1 MFNRSNTAGGSQ
13 AMKEGLGINKHSPI
27 SSNSNPSS
35 LTSSNYEKYLQLA
48 TEKNPCMILELE
60 LDGKVRYGSPQWN
73 TITGVADD
81 SGSSPTY
88 IADLILGSDQDK
100 DVFQKATDMLL
111 MNDDTSCTITFKIK
125 AADYEGSAG
134 CDDESTITTLEARGI
149 LIRDGHTQLPSHTM
163 WIVKPRTNDWSDFY
177 ANEDAQDDM
186 VIQLSDNCDDIDIQL
201 PEEFAKTLGFGAK
214 IFVQYLKRI
223 RLEMIIDEF
232 NLPLPKMELCRVCE
246 NFVPVWWLETHSQS
260 CVCEHRTES
269 LIQLLHDNLLEQQAI
284 LANFTKDSEYK
295 GSQIQVRSNNFLNQ
309 VLDSLRELCQDAI
322 DINPSEMVPDLYHS
336 LSTFP
341 QDNGNNNNNNN
352 NALLDQF
359 PIQKDTVSLNS
370 YFQFSP
376 RTNHNIQNVTSWQSR
391 FFLNDDQDP
400 GLALLIH
407 DTLDLARKKVDAV
420 LRLDNAMT
428 YSLKIKNEVNNY
440 VVQLIREQIEIN
452 KHAILTHP
460 MNLRSSSIFHSP
472 LPQIH
477 SQQPEAENLIYS
489 SSTPLQVQQD
499 QCASFE
505 APSKSHLEPIPFPV
519 SSIEETPTANDI
531 RHPSP
536 LPRSCSNTVMKLPT
550 PRRKLDSNGLFSDAY
565 LNADIIPNP
574 SIESTISIDRD
585 NNTNSRGGSM
595 KQYGIGDASDS
606 RTSNSE
612 RPSSSSSRLGI
623 RSRSITPRQKIEY
636 SHVDNDDRTNEMLS
650 RDKDSL
656 QPQPSVDT
664 TITSSTQ
671 ATTTGTKTN
680 SNNSTNSVLPKLMT
694 SISLTPRR
702 GSPSFGNLASH
713 SMQQTNSF
721 KLIHDKSPISSPF
734 TFSKDFLTPE
744 QHPSNIART
753 DSINNAM
760 LTSPNMPLSPL
771 LLATNQT
778 VKSPTPSIKDYDIL
792 KPISKGA
799 YGSVYLARKKLTG
812 DYFAIKVLRK
822 SDMIAKNQVTNVK
835 SERAIMMVQSD
846 KPYVAR
852 LFASFQNKDNLF
864 LVMEYL
870 PGGDLATLIK
880 MMGYLP
886 DQWAKQYLTEI
897 VVGVND
903 MHQNGIIHHDL
914 KPENLLID
922 NAGHVKLTD
931 FGLSR
936 AGLIRRHKFVPH
948 KSSLSISSTLP
959 IDNPAN
965 NFTMNNNNSNHSQLS
980 TPDSFTSDH
989 KQYNR
994 SKKSSLG
1001 QQYEHSEYSSTSNS
1015 HSMTPT
1021 PSTNT
1026 VVYPSYYR
1034 GKDRS
1039 HGSSNIDLPASL
1051 RRSESQL
1058 SFSLLDISRSS
1069 TPPLAN
1075 PTNSNANNI
1084 MRRKS
1089 LTENRSFSNDLLSS
1103 DAIAATNTNINSNN
1117 NISLSPAPSDL
1128 ALFYPD
1134 DSKQNKKFFGTP
1146 DYLAPETIE
1155 GKGED
1160 NKQCDW
1166 WSVGCIFFE
1175 LLLGYP
1181 PFHAETP
1188 DAVFKKILSGV
1199 IQWPE
1204 FKNEEEER
1212 EFLTPEAK
1220 DLIEKL
1226 LVVDPAKRL
1235 GAKGIQEIKDHPYFK
1250 NVDWDHVYDEEASF
1264 VPTIDNPEDTDYF
1277 DLRGAELQDFGDDI
1291 ENDNANILFGKH
1303 GINTDVSELSAANL
1317 SPPLNHKNILSR
1329 KLSMSNTTNR
1339 SSNNSNSSVH
1349 DFGAHTP
1356 VNKLSIASV
1365 LESVPQE
1372 IGYITPNG
1380 TGTTTTSAKNSPNL
1394 KNLSLAIPPHMRDR
1408 RSSKLNDSQ
1417 TEFGS
1422 FNFRNLSALDKANKD
1437 AINRLKSEH
1446 FSEQPGVHR
1455 RTSSASL
1462 MGSSSDGSVSTP
1474 GSNASNTTSGGKLKI
1489 HKPTISGSPSTFGT
1503 FPKTFLRS
1511 DSFSTR
1517 SYSPER
1523 SISIDSSTLSRKGSI
1538 IGDNQQTTANS
1549 SDSPTMT
1556 KFKSPL
1562 SPANTTTVSS
1572 YFSRQ
1577 RVLSKSF
1584 SQRTNSSDLSAE
1596 ESDRLQAISRV
1607 NSLRNRRR
1615 SGRKSSSTSEIGYHM
1630 DVLVCEPIPI
1640 HRYRVTKDLE
1650 NLGCTVVSV
1659 GAGDELVSRA
1669 TSGVSFDLIMT
1680 ALKLP
1685 KLGAIDIVQLLK
1697 QTNGANSTTPIVAIT
1712 NYFQEAA
1719 TSRVFDDVLE
1729 KPVKLDE
1736 LKKLVAKYAL
1746 KKSQEDEEHTIL
1758 SDSDETH

>member
-1 MFNRSNTAGGSQ
+1 MFDTNNVAGGSQ
-13 AMKEGLGINKHSPI
+13 AMNEGLGINKLSPI
-27 SSNSNPSS
+27 SSNSNQSS

-73 TITGVADD
+73 TIIGVVDD
-81 SGSSPTY
+81 NGSSATY
-88 IADLILGSDQDK
+88 IADLVLGSDQDK
-100 DVFQKATDMLL
+100 AVFQKATDMLL
-111 MNDDTSCTITFKIK
+111 MNDDTSYTITFNVRA
-125 AADYEGSAG
+125 AADEGGSES
-134 CDDESTITTLEARGI
+134 CDNDSTITTLEARGI
-149 LIRDGHTQLPSHTM
+149 LIRDSHTQLPSHTM
-163 WIVKPRTNDWSDFY
+163 WIVKPRTNDWLDFY

-186 VIQLSDNCDDIDIQL
+186 VIQLSDNCDDIVIQL
-201 PEEFAKTLGFGAK
+201 PEEFSKTLGFGAK
-214 IFVQYLKRI
+214 IFIQYLKRI
-223 RLEMIIDEF
+223 RLEMIMDEF

-269 LIQLLHDNLLEQQAI
+269 LIQLLHDNLLEQLAI
-284 LANFTKDSEYK
+284 LTNFNKDSEYK
-295 GSQIQVRSNNFLNQ
+295 GTQLQVRSSNFLNQ
-309 VLDSLRELCQDAI
+309 VLDSLRELCHAAI
-322 DINPSEMVPDLYHS
+322 SINPSEMVPDLYQS
-336 LSTFP
+336 ISTFP
-341 QDNGNNNNNNN
+341 QDNNNN

-359 PIQKDTVSLNS
+359 PVQKDSVSLNS

-452 KHAILTHP
+452 KHAALAHSINMRP
-460 MNLRSSSIFHSP
+460 SSAFHSP
-472 LPQIH
+472 LPQD
-477 SQQPEAENLIYS
+477 PEAENLIYS
-489 SSTPLQVQQD
+489 SSTPLQVQHN
-499 QCASFE
+499 QCMPLDSS
-505 APSKSHLEPIPFPV
+505 SKPHLEPIPFPST
-519 SSIEETPTANDI
+519 SSEGASSVNDI

-536 LPRSCSNTVMKLPT
+536 LPRSCNNIVMKLPT
-550 PRRKLDSNGLFSDAY
+550 PQRKINSNELFSDAY
-565 LNADIIPNP
+565 LNADIIPNSTVEP
-574 SIESTISIDRD
+574 TISIDID
-585 NNTNSRGGSM
+585 DNTNSRSSSIE
-595 KQYGIGDASDS
+595 QYGTDNATVS
-606 RTSNSE
+606 RITNSE
-612 RPSSSSSRLGI
+612 RPSSSSSRLGV
-623 RSRSITPRQKIEY
+623 RSRSITPRQKMEY
-636 SHVDNDDRTNEMLS
+636 SHVNSDEHAANEMFP

-656 QPQPSVDT
+656 QPETSTDT

-671 ATTTGTKTN
+671 TNTTGFKNN

-702 GSPSFGNLASH
+702 GSPLFGNLTSH

-721 KLIHDKSPISSPF
+721 KLIQDKSPISSPF

-744 QHPSNIART
+744 QHPSSLART
-753 DSINNAM
+753 DSVNNAM
-760 LTSPNMPLSPL
+760 LNSPNLPLSPL

-778 VKSPTPSIKDYDIL
+778 IKSPTPSIRDYDIL

-897 VVGVND
+897 VVGVDD

-936 AGLIRRHKFVPH
+936 AGLIRRHKFIPH

-959 IDNPAN
+959 IDNPVNN
-965 NFTMNNNNSNHSQLS
+965 NFTMNANNSNHSQVS
-980 TPDSFTSDH
+980 TPDSFSSDH
-989 KQYNR
+989 KTYNK

-1001 QQYEHSEYSSTSNS
+1001 QQYDHSEHSSNSNS

-1021 PSTNT
+1021 PSSST
-1026 VVYPSYYR
+1026 VIYPSYYR
-1034 GKDRS
+1034 GKDKS

-1075 PTNSNANNI
+1075 PQSLNTNNVI
-1084 MRRKS
+1084 RRKS
-1089 LTENRSFSNDLLSS
+1089 LTENKSFSNDLSS
-1103 DAIAATNTNINSNN
+1103 LDVITTTNTNASSNN
-1117 NISLSPAPSDL
+1117 NASVSPAPSDL

-1226 LVVDPAKRL
+1226 LVVDPSKRL
-1235 GAKGIQEIKDHPYFK
+1235 GVSGIQEIKDQPYFR

-1291 ENDNANILFGKH
+1291 ESDNANILFGKN
-1303 GINTDVSELSAANL
+1303 GNSTDVSDLSAANL
-1317 SPPLNHKNILSR
+1317 SPPPNHRNVLSR
-1329 KLSMSNTTNR
+1329 RLSMSNTNNR
-1339 SSNNSNSSVH
+1339 GSSNSSSCVH

-1372 IGYITPNG
+1372 IGYITPGG
-1380 TGTTTTSAKNSPNL
+1380 TGTTTASAKNSPNL

-1462 MGSSSDGSVSTP
+1462 IGSSSDGYVSTS
-1474 GSNASNTTSGGKLKI
+1474 GSNASNTTSSGKLKI
-1489 HKPTISGSPSTFGT
+1489 HKPTISGSPSTFST
-1503 FPKTFLRS
+1503 FPKTFLKS

-1523 SISIDSSTLSRKGSI
+1523 SISIDSSTLSRKGSL
-1538 IGDNQQTTANS
+1538 IGDSQQTTTNS

-1562 SPANTTTVSS
+1562 SPANTNTASS

-1584 SQRTNSSDLSAE
+1584 SQRTNSSDLSAD

-1630 DVLVCEPIPI
+1630 DALVCEPIPI
-1640 HRYRVTKDLE
+1640 HRYRVAKDLE

-1685 KLGAIDIVQLLK
+1685 KLGAIDIVQLLR

-1712 NYFQEAA
+1712 NYFQEAI
-1719 TSRVFDDVLE
+1719 TSKVFDDVLE
-1729 KPVKLDE
+1729 KPVNLDE

>member
-1 MFNRSNTAGGSQ
+1 MSNISADGLQVTQ
-13 AMKEGLGINKHSPI
+13 EGLGINRLSPI
-27 SSNSNPSS
+27 SSNSNQSS

-48 TEKNPCMILELE
+48 TEKNPCTILELE
-60 LDGKVRYGSPQWN
+60 LDGKVRYASPQWRML
-73 TITGVADD
+73 IGAA
-81 SGSSPTY
+81 GSKCSSATY
-88 IADLILGSDQDK
+88 IADLILGSDRDK
-100 DVFQKATDMLL
+100 AVFKTATEMLL
-111 MNDDTSCTITFKIK
+111 MNDDTSYMITFNIA
-125 AADYEGSAG
+125 AADGEGSA
-134 CDDESTITTLEARGI
+134 TTTLEARGI
-149 LIRDGHTQLPSHTM
+149 LIRDGHTQSPSHTM

-186 VIQLSDNCDDIDIQL
+186 IIQLSDDCNDIDIQL
-201 PEEFAKTLGFGAK
+201 PEEFVKTLGFGAK
-214 IFVQYLKRI
+214 IFIQYLKRI
-223 RLEMIIDEF
+223 RLEMITDEF

-269 LIQLLHDNLLEQQAI
+269 LIQLLHDNLIEQLAI
-284 LANFTKDSEYK
+284 LTNFSKDSEYK
-295 GSQIQVRSNNFLNQ
+295 GTQVQVRSSNFLNQ
-309 VLDSLRELCQDAI
+309 VLDSLRELCQDSI

-336 LSTFP
+336 VSSFS
-341 QDNGNNNNNNN
+341 QDNN
-352 NALLDQF
+352 NALLEQF

-452 KHAILTHP
+452 KHAALAHS
-460 MNLRSSSIFHSP
+460 MNIRSSSLFHS
-472 LPQIH
+472 LPPTQA
-477 SQQPEAENLIYS
+477 QQPEPETETLIYS
-489 SSTPLQVQQD
+489 SSTPIQAPHNRVT
-499 QCASFE
+499 SFDT
-505 APSKSHLEPIPFPV
+505 SCKSHLDLIPFPSAATKIG
-519 SSIEETPTANDI
+519 SSHDI
-531 RHPSP
+531 RQSSP
-536 LPRSCSNTVMKLPT
+536 PPPTYTDTVMKLPK
-550 PRRKLDSNGLFSDAY
+550 PQRKTNSGGLYSDAY
-565 LNADIIPNP
+565 LNADIIPNLN
-574 SIESTISIDRD
+574 IESTISFDKDR
-585 NNTNSRGGSM
+585 NANANSSGASSRKPHNTDDTAESR
-595 KQYGIGDASDS
+595 KINVD
-606 RTSNSE
+606 
-612 RPSSSSSRLGI
+612 RPSSSSSSRLGI
-623 RSRSITPRQKIEY
+623 RSRSITPRQKMEY
-636 SHVDNDDRTNEMLS
+636 SHVNNDDRTNEFFV

-656 QPQPSVDT
+656 QSQPSTDT
-664 TITSSTQ
+664 TVTSSAQTN
-671 ATTTGTKTN
+671 TTGIKSNGN
-680 SNNSTNSVLPKLMT
+680 SSANSVLPKLMT

-702 GSPSFGNLASH
+702 GSPLFGNLTSH

-721 KLIHDKSPISSPF
+721 KLIQEKSPISSPF

-744 QHPSNIART
+744 QHPSNLART
-753 DSINNAM
+753 DSINNTM

-778 VKSPTPSIKDYDIL
+778 VKSPTPSIRDYDIL

-897 VVGVND
+897 VVGVDD
-903 MHQNGIIHHDL
+903 MHRNGIIHHDL

-936 AGLIRRHKFVPH
+936 AGLIRRHKFIPH
-948 KSSLSISSTLP
+948 KSSLSISSNLP
-959 IDNPAN
+959 IDHQASS
-965 NFTMNNNNSNHSQLS
+965 FTMNANNSNHSQLS
-980 TPDSFTSDH
+980 TPDSFSSDH
-989 KQYNR
+989 KSTNR

-1001 QQYEHSEYSSTSNS
+1001 QQHDPSEHSSNSNS

-1021 PSTNT
+1021 PSSNT
-1026 VVYPSYYR
+1026 IVYPSYYR
-1034 GKDRS
+1034 GKDKS
-1039 HGSSNIDLPASL
+1039 HGSSNLDLPASL

-1069 TPPLAN
+1069 TPPL
-1075 PTNSNANNI
+1075 PSLQNSNTNNI

-1089 LTENRSFSNDLLSS
+1089 LNENKFLSNDLLSL
-1103 DAIAATNTNINSNN
+1103 DATTTTNANTNSNN
-1117 NISLSPAPSDL
+1117 NTSMSPSPSDL

-1134 DSKQNKKFFGTP
+1134 DTKQNKKFFGTP

-1155 GKGED
+1155 GRGED

-1204 FKNEEEER
+1204 FKSQEEEE

-1220 DLIEKL
+1220 DLIQKL
-1226 LVVDPAKRL
+1226 LVVDPSKRL
-1235 GAKGIQEIKDHPYFK
+1235 GVNGIQEIKDQPYFK
-1250 NVDWDHVYDEEASF
+1250 NVDWDHIYDEEASF

-1291 ENDNANILFGKH
+1291 DSDNGNI
-1303 GINTDVSELSAANL
+1303 IYNRSSNNTDVSDLSSANL
-1317 SPPLNHKNILSR
+1317 SLPLNHKNMLSR
-1329 KLSMSNTTNR
+1329 RLSMSNTTNR
-1339 SSNNSNSSVH
+1339 STNNSNSSVH
-1349 DFGAHTP
+1349 DFSTHTP

-1372 IGYITPNG
+1372 AGYLTPSG
-1380 TGTTTTSAKNSPNL
+1380 TGTTTVSAKNSPNL

-1462 MGSSSDGSVSTP
+1462 MGSFSDGSVSTV
-1474 GSNASNTTSGGKLKI
+1474 GSIASNNTPSSKMKV
-1489 HKPTISGSPSTFGT
+1489 HKPTISGSPSTFSS

-1538 IGDNQQTTANS
+1538 IGDGQQATASS

-1562 SPANTTTVSS
+1562 SPANTTIPNS
-1572 YFSRQ
+1572 YISRQ

-1607 NSLRNRRR
+1607 NSLRHRRR

-1640 HRYRVTKDLE
+1640 HRYRVAKDLE

-1697 QTNGANSTTPIVAIT
+1697 QTNGVNSTTPIVSIT
-1712 NYFQEAA
+1712 NYFQEAIA
-1719 TSRVFDDVLE
+1719 SKAFDDVLE
-1729 KPVKLDE
+1729 KPVNLDE
-1736 LKKLVAKYAL
+1736 LKRLVAKYAL

-1758 SDSDETH
+1758 SDSDEMHL